1 MSGGPN
7 DRLRIELAERSPAEA
22 TLELAGELDLV
33 TAPVL
38 RDELAR
44 HRARGV
50 RVVLDLSKVVFVDST
65 GLVLLMETSRSGG
78 VLLRRE
84 VSKAVERLLEV
95 TRSEQLFTW
104 VEER

>member
-1 MSGGPN
+1 M
-7 DRLRIELAERSPAEA
+7 RIELAERSPAEA

-50 RVVLDLSKVVFVDST
+50 RVVLDLSKVIFVDST
-65 GLVLLMETSRSGG
+65 GLVLLMETSRAGD
-78 VLLRRE
+78 VLLRRA
-84 VSKAVERLLEV
+84 VSKPVARLLEV